1 MGRKQEKN
9 GDICP
14 NMTVSVGVR
23 RDDGGGVPFTATAL
37 NRALS
42 HPETAPTSFS
52 LIFSKAQHPTDVDP
66 PRRLLQWHAMN
77 HPLIRNDLLSRLPRE
92 RLTLLR
98 ELGDLAARG
107 GVSLYLVGG
116 VVRDLLLKR
125 ENWDLDLTVEGDG
138 IAFARL
144 VADRYQAGLVVFERF
159 ATSRLVFP
167 DGLKLDIATTRR
179 ESYAQPAA
187 LPDVEP
193 ASLNEDLYRRDFTIN
208 AMAIQLNTAQFGRLY
223 DPYGGRRDLKARTL
237 RILHTC
243 SFRDDPTRIFRAIRF
258 EQRFGFR
265 LERTTMRLLA
275 QAAST
280 NLIQQLSGPRLQNEI
295 VLLLAERD
303 PVRAIVRLAQLKLLR
318 FLHRRLCY
326 TKTVKRV
333 VNAVPKALVWWA
345 RRLPDSGIDRSVV
358 YLMALSSASSAAVV
372 ATMIRRLALSR
383 EQAKNLTAGGNR
395 LDRARK
401 QLIEKG
407 IVRPSQ
413 VYRILEDFSEEALVL
428 LLAKQMVMQQ
438 EVRLSLLKRRLLAYV
453 KNREI
458 KTALTGRNLQAMGLE
473 PGPRYKTLLGELLDA
488 RIDGMVTTEAE
499 ERAFVEKRL
508 GLQRP
513 SAS

>member
-1 MGRKQEKN
+1 MQEPHRPHFSYIFSITQHRT
-9 GDICP
+9 D
-14 NMTVSVGVR
+14 V
-23 RDDGGGVPFTATAL
+23 
-37 NRALS
+37 
-42 HPETAPTSFS
+42 APT
-52 LIFSKAQHPTDVDP
+52 
-66 PRRLLQWHAMN
+66 RRLLQWRAMN
-77 HPLIRNDLLSRLPRE
+77 HQVTRHDLLRRLPPE

-98 ELGDLAARG
+98 QLGDLADRG

-138 IAFARL
+138 IAFARA
-144 VADRYQAGLVVFERF
+144 VSERYRAGLAVFERF

-167 DGLKLDIATTRR
+167 EGLKIDIATTRR

-193 ASLNEDLYRRDFTIN
+193 ASLNDDLYRRDFTIN
-208 AMAIQLNTAQFGRLY
+208 AMAIQLNTAQFGRFY
-223 DPYGGRRDLKARTL
+223 DPYGGRQDLRAKTL
-237 RILHTC
+237 RVLHRC

-326 TKTVKRV
+326 TKNVRPV
-333 VNAVPKALVWWA
+333 VTAVPKALVWWA
-345 RRLPDSGIDRSVV
+345 RRFPESVTDRPTI
-358 YLMALSSASSAAVV
+358 YLMALSSQSSPAVV

-383 EQAKNLTAGGNR
+383 EQARNLSAGGSR
-395 LDRARK
+395 IDRVWK
-401 QLIEKG
+401 QLIDRKTA
-407 IVRPSQ
+407 RPSQ
-413 VYRILEDFSEEALVL
+413 VYRLLADFSNEALVL
-428 LLAKQMVMQQ
+428 LLAKQVAIQHK
-438 EVRLSLLKRRLLAYV
+438 VRLSLLKRHLMAYM
-453 KNREI
+453 KSRTF
-458 KTALTGRNLQAMGLE
+458 KTVLTGRDLQTMGLK
-473 PGPRYKTLLGELLDA
+473 PGPQYKTILEGLLDA
-488 RIDGMVTTEAE
+488 RIDGMITTEAE
-499 ERAFVEKRL
+499 ERAFVQKRI
-508 GLQRP
+508 GFQRRRAV
-513 SAS
+513 S